1 MTERLRADTAVGP
14 LLWRLSTLL
23 LGAGMLVLGLG
34 LLFSVLG
41 LRAGMEQFSSI
52 TPGPSDHGCHNQ
64 RLLPAAVGQAVGQTN
79 PCGHC

>member
-52 TPGPSDHGCHNQ
+52 TWGW
-64 RLLPAAVGQAVGQTN
+64 
-79 PCGHC
+79 